1 MPTRTIRAV
10 PESDAL
16 RRVEEIIARRS
27 RCDDPDLE
35 ALPDGPLEVASY
47 VAAHRRVP
55 GEVLRRDVLDAL
67 VLLEYG
73 RRAIPALPGR
83 LDRLESRLLALG
95 VEAGLSL
102 GELAGAL
109 GLRSR
114 QAVQHRILRHAAA
127 ERGGPRSEVAER
139 AARRTESRERAWLD
153 RNGAALLTCTA
164 RLLEHRDLLAT
175 ASTGSPSADPAP
187 GVPSEGPAPA
197 APPGAASGPAPD
209 PARLPDPD
217 LAEAFDELAES
228 LSRVP
233 DDPGHPGRVTR
244 IRHLAARLRL
254 LLADL
259 APAAL
264 PGDHPVHVLLA
275 RTARLAAA
283 HQSVSSSGGAD

>member
-1 MPTRTIRAV
+1 M
-10 PESDAL
+10 PESEAL
-16 RRVEEIIARRS
+16 RRAEEIAARRA
-27 RCDDPDLE
+27 RCDDPDRE
-35 ALPDGPLEVASY
+35 ALPDGPLELAAY

-73 RRAIPALPGR
+73 RRAVPALPGR
-83 LDRLESRLLALG
+83 LDRLEARLLALG
-95 VEAGLSL
+95 VETGLSL
-102 GELAGAL
+102 GELAAAL

-153 RNGAALLTCTA
+153 RNAGGLLACTA
-164 RLLEHRDLLAT
+164 RLLEHRGLLLT
-175 ASTGSPSADPAP
+175 AAGP
-187 GVPSEGPAPA
+187 GPV
-197 APPGAASGPAPD
+197 
-209 PARLPDPD
+209 PDPD
-217 LAEAFDELAES
+217 LAEAFDDLAES

-233 DDPGHPGRVTR
+233 ADPRDPAYLTR
-244 IRHLAARLRL
+244 TRHLAARLRL

-259 APAAL
+259 APGPL
-264 PGDHPVHVLLA
+264 PEGHPVRALLA

-283 HQSVSSSGGAD
+283 HQSACG